1 MRFEDALIAMR
12 EGRKVKLPL
21 LYPSIKELRIVNGV
35 LLIKN
40 KRKYEIASSV
50 PHGAI
55 LAEEWE
61 IVDE

>member
-1 MRFEDALIAMR
+1 MKFEEALEAMR
-12 EGRKVKLPL
+12 EGKKVKLPL

-40 KRKYEIASSV
+40 KRKYEIASSI

-55 LAEEWE
+55 LSEDWE
-61 IVDE
+61 VVDE